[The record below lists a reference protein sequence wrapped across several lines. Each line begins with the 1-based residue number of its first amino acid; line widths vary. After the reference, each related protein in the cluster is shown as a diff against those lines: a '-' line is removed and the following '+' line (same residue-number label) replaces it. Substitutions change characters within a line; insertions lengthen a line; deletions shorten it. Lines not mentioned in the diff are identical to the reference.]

1 MCLTSLCIHRFVWN
15 HKLLEGLGGIEGA
28 WDSCTLLP
36 VITGFVAIEPVCVG
50 VTQACLALIARRD
63 WRRSHSCLR
72 VFLCISVCVRFGGHR
87 YLHTAPGIDVWLHTR
102 WGSGLGFRV

>member
-63 WRRSHSCLR
+63 WRRSHSCVC